1 MDKLVERLLAWS
13 ETPFEG
19 DPMIDALL
27 SDVPEAGRRIQAL
40 EAELAGVRTEN
51 ADLKQSVIAF
61 CAPWADEYARSFGL
75 ERNEMHPG
83 HYDILAKCGARMDSF
98 RRAILHRGEVGG

>member
-19 DPMIDALL
+19 DPIVDALL

-40 EAELAGVRTEN
+40 EAELADMR
-51 ADLKQSVIAF
+51 AALPAYDA
-61 CAPWADEYARSFGL
+61 AR
-75 ERNEMHPG
+75 
-83 HYDILAKCGARMDSF
+83 AKRSTRQRD
-98 RRAILHRGEVGG
+98 